1 MTMNKKLVERRKHKR
16 FKVSKDAFVAHR
28 PDYLKI
34 GQVKDI
40 SMGGLAFTYIA
51 DEKPP
56 NESFELDMFLASQ
69 DFYMQKVPFRTI
81 SDFEGQGIT
90 FSSIKIRRS
99 GVQFGELTQSQVFDL
114 EYFIENHTEGEG
126 DV

>member
-1 MTMNKKLVERRKHKR
+1 MTNTEETAERRKHKR

-40 SMGGLAFTYIA
+40 SMGGLAFTYMA

-56 NESFELDMFLASQ
+56 DQSFELDMFLASQ

-99 GVQFGELTQSQVFDL
+99 GVQFGDLTPNQIFDL
-114 EYFIENHTEGEG
+114 EYFIENHTTGEG